1 MSLQDEFSFEIAR
14 RVLEQ
19 SQDTEYIRTLA
30 LNILSQCQSQRRL
43 LEMWMGVSANAFSDL
58 ESRRGE

>member
-1 MSLQDEFSFEIAR
+1 MSLQNDFSFEVAR

-19 SQDTEYIRTLA
+19 SQDTEYIRALA
-30 LNILSQCQSQRRL
+30 LNILSQCQSQKKL
-43 LEMWMGVSANAFSDL
+43 LEMWMGISSDAFQNL